1 MPVKDWPALAVEK
14 ISCASYS
21 LAGVHFIVGNAKNNV
36 KLFVIMEKIQNT
48 YKVLVNEKLSSQYWR
63 LIFDAPDLCREVK
76 PGQFVHIRTD
86 EDGLQP
92 FFRRPFSV
100 FRAQKYVE
108 IFYDVIGPGTKLL
121 SQKIKNDTLDVLGP
135 LGTPFVMP
143 PEDIK
148 QVVMIAGGIGIAPML
163 ILSDVLKKKKY
174 ELVLLYGGRDRGHVY
189 PMKEF
194 KDNGVKV
201 HIATDDG
208 SVGLKGRVSVLFD
221 KIEKKPNQTFI
232 YTCGPNPMMKAVQ
245 VFAADHRL
253 MGQAACE
260 EIMACA
266 LGACLGCSI
275 ETKHGFKT
283 VCYDGPAFNLD
294 EVILH

>member
-1 MPVKDWPALAVEK
+1 
-14 ISCASYS
+14 
-21 LAGVHFIVGNAKNNV
+21 
-36 KLFVIMEKIQNT
+36 MEKIQNK
-48 YKVLVNEKLSSQYWR
+48 YKVIGNEKLSPHYWR
-63 LIFDAPDLCREVK
+63 LIFDAPDMAREVK

-86 EDGLQP
+86 DQGLQP

-100 FRAQKYVE
+100 YRAQKYVE
-108 IFYDVIGPGTKLL
+108 IFYDAIGPGTKLL
-121 SQKIKNDTLDVLGP
+121 SLKKKNDTIDVLGP
-135 LGTPFVMP
+135 LGTPFEMP
-143 PEDIK
+143 PPSTK
-148 QVVMIAGGIGIAPML
+148 QVAMIAGGIGIAPML
-163 ILSDVLKKKKY
+163 ILSDILKNKKY
-174 ELVLLYGGRDRGHVY
+174 DLVLIFGSRDRGHVY
-189 PMKEF
+189 PMQEF

-208 SVGLKGRVSVLFD
+208 SVGVKGRVSVLFD
-221 KIEKKPNQTFI
+221 KIQKNPSQTFI

-245 VFAADHRL
+245 AFAAEHHL
-253 MGQAACE
+253 PGQAACE

-294 EVILH
+294 EVKFH